1 MPKAAVSPVV
11 SSQYLKYLSLK
22 SPLISAHHHFQHR
35 LLRTTPAA
43 FSKSR
48 THHPSH
54 TRPLTSSLLPQRHRK
69 TYITTLLLLSTVTTA
84 ILYQNQQQKSNMS
97 SKLVPT
103 NPEDVMVIRDVTPNV
118 VTFSVPFLRFGRIPI
133 GGRGTAVKL
142 SSGSIAVF
150 SPVALTASAKAK
162 IASLGN
168 DVRYL
173 VATDIEH
180 HIFLSDWK
188 TAYPNA
194 KLIGPEGLPE
204 KRAKVTDDPRIGH
217 EEFAVVFTKENKLT
231 EKVDE
236 DFDRDFEYEYVDGHA
251 NKELVFH
258 YKPDRVLIE
267 ADLMFNLPATE
278 QYSRVPESEKPKPG
292 FLGNFFMGLQ
302 STEGEAKG
310 MKRFL
315 WYAVSKDKASFNE
328 SVKRIGT
335 WGFDSIVPC
344 HGETIV
350 GGGKAVFEKVFEWHL
365 AGKK

>member
-1 MPKAAVSPVV
+1 MLKTSASSVIP
-11 SSQYLKYLSLK
+11 SQYLKNYFASLK
-22 SPLISAHHHFQHR
+22 SHHHHHCCQRR
-35 LLRTTPAA
+35 LLRTTTTTTTTTT
-43 FSKSR
+43 
-48 THHPSH
+48 TH
-54 TRPLTSSLLPQRHRK
+54 TKPLTSSFLPQRHK
-69 TYITTLLLLSTVTTA
+69 KSWITTLLLVSSITTA
-84 ILYQNQQQKSNMS
+84 IIYQNQQQQSNMS
-97 SKLVPT
+97 STLVPS
-103 NPEDVMVIRDVTPNV
+103 NPEDVMVIRDITPNV
-118 VTFSVPFLRFGRIPI
+118 VTFSVPFLRFGCIPI
-133 GGRGTAVKL
+133 GGRGTVVKL

-180 HIFLSDWK
+180 HIFLSEWK

-194 KLIGPEGLPE
+194 KLIGPEGLQE

-231 EKVDE
+231 LKVDK

-267 ADLMFNLPATE
+267 ADLMFNLPAIE
-278 QYSRVPESEKPKPG
+278 QYSKVPEKEKPKPG
-292 FLGNFFMGLQ
+292 FLGNFMMGLQ
-302 STEGEAKG
+302 STQGDAKG
-310 MKRFL
+310 MKRFM
-315 WYAVSKDKASFNE
+315 WYVASKDRASFNE
-328 SVKRIGT
+328 SVKRIDA
-335 WGFDSIVPC
+335 WGFDNIVPC

-350 GGGKAVFEKVFEWHL
+350 GGGKEVFEKVFEWHL
-365 AGKK
+365 TGKK